1 MRLLAGW
8 CCAIAVLATALPSAQ
23 GQEIQVG
30 EILRAAASYVAEYER
45 ALAIVGQEEYIQ
57 QASSQGRRI
66 LRSDILFMQDEA
78 FGWVEFRDVAERD
91 GSPVRDREE
100 RLLALFSK
108 PNADRLKQAQR
119 IVAEGARF
127 NINPGNFRLNRTIN
141 LPLTALRFL
150 RSADQYRSAFKVG
163 QWNRRTNLVSIDFEE
178 QHQPRLIGTS
188 DHRAA
193 SGRFEID
200 RGSGRVTASKL
211 TLPSGATV
219 ATIVVKFAYDANVRM
234 WLPLSME
241 EQYFGPFS
249 GSITGL
255 AKYSGYRQFRVE
267 TSTEIVKN

>member
-1 MRLLAGW
+1 MRALAGW
-8 CCAIAVLATALPSAQ
+8 CWAIAALATALPSAQ
-23 GQEIQVG
+23 DQEMPVG
-30 EILRAAASYVAEYER
+30 EILRRAASYVAEYER
-45 ALAIVGQEEYIQ
+45 ELAIVGQEEYTQ
-57 QASSQGRRI
+57 QAPGQQRRM
-66 LRSDILFMQDEA
+66 LRSDILFMQDDG

-91 GSPVRDREE
+91 GFPVRDREE

-127 NINPGNFRLNRTIN
+127 NIDPPEVRLNRTIN

-150 RSADQYRSAFKVG
+150 RAADQYRSSFKVA
-163 QWNRRTNLVSIDFEE
+163 QWNRRTNLVSVEFVEH
-178 QHQPRLIGTS
+178 HQPRLISTS

-200 RGSGRVTASKL
+200 GESGRVAASRL
-211 TLPSGATV
+211 TLPSGRTV
-219 ATIVVKFAYDANVRM
+219 ATMAVQFAHDANVRM

-255 AKYSGYRQFRVE
+255 AKYSRYRQFRVE
-267 TSTEIVKN
+267 TSTDIVRD

>member
-1 MRLLAGW
+1 MRHLSAW
-8 CCAIAVLATALPSAQ
+8 CCAITALATALPSAQ
-23 GQEIQVG
+23 KQELQVG
-30 EILRAAASYVAEYER
+30 AILRAAASYVAEYER
-45 ALAIVGQEEYIQ
+45 ALAIVGEEEYTQ
-57 QASSQGRRI
+57 QAPGQQRRM
-66 LRSDILFMQDEA
+66 LRSDILFMQDDG

-91 GSPVRDREE
+91 GFPVRDRED

-127 NINPGNFRLNRTIN
+127 NIDPREVRLNRTIN

-150 RSADQYRSAFKVG
+150 RGADQYRSSFKVAPG
-163 QWNRRTNLVSIDFEE
+163 NPGSSLVSVEFVE

-193 SGRFEID
+193 AGRFEID
-200 RGSGRVTASKL
+200 RESGRVTASKL
-211 TLPSGATV
+211 TLPSGRTV
-219 ATIVVKFAYDANVRM
+219 ATIVVRFGYDANVRM

-241 EQYFGPFS
+241 EQYFGPFA

-255 AKYSGYRQFRVE
+255 AKYSRYRQFRVE
-267 TSTEIVKN
+267 TSTDIVRN